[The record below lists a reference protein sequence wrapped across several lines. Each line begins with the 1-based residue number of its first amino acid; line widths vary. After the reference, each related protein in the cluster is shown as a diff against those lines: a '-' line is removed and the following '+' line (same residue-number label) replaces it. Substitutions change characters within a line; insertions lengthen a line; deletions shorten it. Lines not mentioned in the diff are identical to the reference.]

1 MIRTE
6 NVTKQYKLGGKEDV
20 AVLKGISF
28 GLERGTFT
36 ALVGSSGSGKS
47 TLLNILGGIDV
58 ATAGKVWIG
67 EKEITALPESE
78 LTILRRETIG
88 IIFQFFNLMPTL
100 SVYENVA
107 LPSLLKK
114 VPLKEYDGR
123 VRELLK
129 EVGLGHR
136 LDHKPHEL
144 SGGEMQRVAIARAL
158 VNRPE
163 VLLADE
169 PTGNL
174 DSVTGETILQLLR
187 KLTHKHAVTLVMA
200 THSPEATRYADRV
213 ITLKDGAIL
222 SDILQK

>member
-6 NVTKQYKLGGKEDV
+6 NINKHYKLGGIDEV

-28 GLERGTFT
+28 ELERGSFT

-47 TLLNILGGIDV
+47 TLLNILGGIDT
-58 ATAGKVWIG
+58 ATGGKVWLD
-67 EKEITALPESE
+67 EREITALPESE
-78 LTILRRETIG
+78 MTIIRRENIG

-114 VPLKEYDGR
+114 IPQKIYDSR

-129 EVGLGHR
+129 EVGLEHR
-136 LDHKPHEL
+136 IEHKPHEL

-158 VNRPE
+158 VNQPE

-187 KLTHKHAVTLVMA
+187 ALTQKHGVTLIMA
-200 THSPEATRYADRV
+200 THSAEATQFADRV
-213 ITLKDGAIL
+213 ITLKDGQIL
-222 SDILQK
+222 SDIRRN

>member
-6 NVTKQYKLGGKEDV
+6 NITKQYKLGGKEDV

-47 TLLNILGGIDV
+47 TLLNILGGIDF
-58 ATAGKVWIG
+58 ATGGKVWIG

-114 VPLKEYDGR
+114 TPVKEYDGR

-129 EVGLGHR
+129 EVGLEHR
-136 LDHKPHEL
+136 LEHKPHEL

-174 DSVTGETILQLLR
+174 DSVTGETILKLLR
-187 KLTHKHAVTLVMA
+187 ELTHKHGVTLVMA
-200 THSPEATRYADRV
+200 THSHEATRYADRV
-213 ITLKDGAIL
+213 ITLKDGTIL
-222 SDILQK
+222 SDLVQN

>member
-6 NVTKQYKLGGKEDV
+6 NITKQYKLGGKEDV
-20 AVLKGISF
+20 AVLKEISF
-28 GLERGTFT
+28 ELERGTFT

-47 TLLNILGGIDV
+47 TLLNILGGIDF

-114 VPLKEYDGR
+114 TPVKEYDGR

-129 EVGLGHR
+129 EVGLEHR
-136 LDHKPHEL
+136 LEHKPHEL

-174 DSVTGETILQLLR
+174 DSVTGETILKLLQE
-187 KLTHKHAVTLVMA
+187 LTHKHGVTLVMA

-222 SDILQK
+222 SDIVQK

>member
-1 MIRTE
+1 MITVE
-6 NVTKQYKLGGKEDV
+6 NITKQYSLGGREEV
-20 AVLKGISF
+20 AVLKGVSF
-28 GLERGTFT
+28 VLQPGTFT

-47 TLLNILGGIDV
+47 TLLNILGGIDK
-58 ATAGKVWIG
+58 ATSGTVRAG
-67 EKEITALPESE
+67 EKEITSLPESE
-78 LTILRRETIG
+78 LTIIRREMIG

-114 VPLKEYDGR
+114 TPQSKYDSR

-136 LDHKPHEL
+136 IEHKPHEL

-158 VNRPE
+158 INRPQ

-187 KLTHKHAVTLVMA
+187 ELTRKHGVTLIMA

-213 ITLKDGAIL
+213 ITLKDGMIL
-222 SDILQK
+222 SDVKQN